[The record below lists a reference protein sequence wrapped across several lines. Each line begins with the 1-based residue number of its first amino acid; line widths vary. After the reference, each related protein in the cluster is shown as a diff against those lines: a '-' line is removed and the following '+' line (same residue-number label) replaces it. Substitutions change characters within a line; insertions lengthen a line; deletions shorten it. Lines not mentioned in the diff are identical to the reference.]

1 MRGSLRTPGSSYPGI
16 PCLVALYGTMLLK
29 PVLEK
34 RENLSRG
41 KKQMVEPC
49 ARVDVLV
56 ARLGRVEG
64 VVRIVHLRE
73 NILEE
78 KTFELKIL

>member
-64 VVRIVHLRE
+64 VVRIVYLGE

>member
-29 PVLEK
+29 PVLK
-34 RENLSRG
+34 KGNLSRG
-41 KKQMVEPC
+41 KKQMVAPC

-56 ARLGRVEG
+56 ARLGRVER
-64 VVRIVHLRE
+64 VVRIVHLAE
-73 NILEE
+73 DI
-78 KTFELKIL
+78 KPH